1 MVAVKFE
8 VPTRNTALKSIE
20 TAMAG
25 PTANDYFAAAQYY
38 YQSNADQA
46 KALEWMNQAIAKTP
60 NGKVSVSIYDMK
72 GRKIYEEGY
81 TNYTQTS
88 LQVNTA
94 QMILARGIYSVKVD
108 AGGKIYNL
116 KAMK

>member
-60 NGKVSVSIYDMK
+60 NGKDVPFYYLRQKSLIQAKMGDRAGAIETAKQSLAAAEKANNADYVKMNKDSILEWS
-72 GRKIYEEGY
+72 RK
-81 TNYTQTS
+81 
-88 LQVNTA
+88 
-94 QMILARGIYSVKVD
+94 
-108 AGGKIYNL
+108 
-116 KAMK
+116 